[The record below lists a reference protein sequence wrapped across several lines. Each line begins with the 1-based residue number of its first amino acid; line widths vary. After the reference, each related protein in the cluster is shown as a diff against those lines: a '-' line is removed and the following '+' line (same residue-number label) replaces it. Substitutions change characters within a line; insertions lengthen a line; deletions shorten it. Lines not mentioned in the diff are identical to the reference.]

1 MTRIADQIGKA
12 IRAACKTKGWS
23 LSKLAREADVATPT
37 ILDYAAGKR
46 LPRID
51 TLEKIV
57 RALGSDEML
66 GAILGEIGPASKSKR
81 ARA

>member
-1 MTRIADQIGKA
+1 MSEDRPDYKRLGA
-12 IRAACKTKGWS
+12 IKESQSLDDKSEALKIKG
-23 LSKLAREADVATPT
+23 EHDVA
-37 ILDYAAGKR
+37 AM
-46 LPRID
+46 
-51 TLEKIV
+51 EKIV